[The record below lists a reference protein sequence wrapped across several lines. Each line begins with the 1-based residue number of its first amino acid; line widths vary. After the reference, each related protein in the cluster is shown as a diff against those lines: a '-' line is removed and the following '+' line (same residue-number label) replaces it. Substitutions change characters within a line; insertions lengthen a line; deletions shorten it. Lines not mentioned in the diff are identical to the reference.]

1 MQETLICNLVFFSTT
16 SPPKARYHI
25 PPPLDYETVLGI
37 LHNEVLL
44 HQVFYPELYGTLVQE
59 DEDGTGLENK
69 TALDKRTAPDTAQ
82 PDPTVSLTPLSNGIS
97 CIEEM
102 PLGFTATTI
111 YTLSTSPDSSATS
124 PDPSSLNQAPPSS
137 SDPTLYLEEHRSLR
151 ALKPITRWVTHA
163 EGPILKTR
171 NLLRFLEEASA
182 GEGGL
187 GKDIDHA
194 AALAR
199 ASLYS
204 LPAGKT
210 DKFKDE

>member
-1 MQETLICNLVFFSTT
+1 MSSFFFSTT
-16 SPPKARYHI
+16 SPPKARYLI

-37 LHNEVLL
+37 LHNETLL
-44 HQVFYPELYGTLVQE
+44 HQVLYPELYSTLVQE
-59 DEDGTGLENK
+59 DENK
-69 TALDKRTAPDTAQ
+69 IGREKRPAPDTAQ
-82 PDPTVSLTPLSNGIS
+82 PDPTVSFSPLSNGIS